1 MHRFVARAR
10 AGHRDERGFF
20 MVWFAMMFVTL
31 LGFAGLAL
39 EFNRWE
45 SLGVRVQKA
54 ADAAAL
60 AGAVFLPDYL
70 ATAQTTAKA
79 TSSKN
84 GFTHGS
90 NGVTVTAVE
99 GNLPNRLKV
108 TIAVPTKNPWGA
120 IVGYGDST
128 IVRSAV
134 AEYQLP
140 QNLGS
145 PENKFGNNPEE
156 TDLVN
161 NPSPQMWGNVFGPG
175 SQKGKGDAHQATI
188 CAAGYDNC
196 PNGGSNADYEP
207 TGYFYGI
214 EIPEG
219 VAGTVN
225 IRVFDPAYVH
235 VSDNCTEGNA
245 VNSLNNAATLTAAQ
259 IPGYSGSVTPATR
272 YASGSASAYCSGDM
286 YYSEGGNTA
295 NPWTTWTLRGPDSTN
310 WDPTNNPILCE
321 NEFPGTY
328 PETSTDLPNGTV
340 NSNRLKTLL
349 QSATTYP
356 GTNPART
363 FASYFRQWVVLCS
376 LASPDAGTYFLQVQ
390 TATKIDGSAAPA
402 AGGANRYAIQVGVG
416 TDYSTVNGLKIYG
429 SGRMAIYANA
439 TGADTRFYLTRIPPG
454 EAGKTLVLNFFD
466 VGDASLAGD
475 IQVLPPPDSNVTGGV
490 FTSCKYTAV
499 PGNSTGPPWGTFT
512 ATGSNCTVTGV
523 STGSG
528 YNAQWVAFEVPIPNN
543 YTCSSASATGCW
555 VRLRFKYSAGASV
568 QDTTT
573 WSAYVL
579 GEPVRII
586 E

>member
-1 MHRFVARAR
+1 MQRLADRAR
-10 AGHRDERGFF
+10 AGHGAERGFF
-20 MVWFAMMFVTL
+20 MVWFAVLFVTL
-31 LGFAGLAL
+31 VAFAGLAL
-39 EFNRWE
+39 EYNRWE
-45 SLGVRVQKA
+45 SIGVRVQKA

-70 ATAQTTAKA
+70 ATAQTTAKS

-84 GFTHGS
+84 GFTHGQG
-90 NGVTVTAVE
+90 GVTVTAVE

-120 IVGYGDST
+120 IVGYGNST
-128 IVRSAV
+128 IVRTAV

-161 NPSPQMWGNVFGPG
+161 NPSPQFWGNVFGPG
-175 SQKGKGDAHQATI
+175 SQKSKGDAHQSTI
-188 CAAGYDNC
+188 CGTNVDNC
-196 PNGGSNADYEP
+196 PNGGSNADYEA

-214 EIPEG
+214 DIPEG
-219 VAGTVN
+219 IVGSVN

-235 VSDNCTEGNA
+235 VGDNCTDGNA

-259 IPGYSGSVTPATR
+259 IPGYTGSVTPATR
-272 YASGSASAYCSGDM
+272 YASGSGSPYCSGDQ
-286 YYSEGGNTA
+286 YYAEGGSTS
-295 NPWTTWTLRGPDSTN
+295 NPWTTWTLRGPDATN
-310 WDPTNNPILCE
+310 WEPSNNPILCE

-328 PETSTDLPNGTV
+328 PETATDLPNGTV
-340 NSNRLKTLL
+340 DANRLKTLL
-349 QSATTYP
+349 QSASTYP

-363 FASYFRQWVVLCS
+363 FASYFRQWVVMCS
-376 LASPDAGTYFLQVQ
+376 LINPDAGTYFLQVQ
-390 TATKIDGSAAPA
+390 TATKVDGSAAPT
-402 AGGANRYAIQVGVG
+402 AGGANRWAVQVGVG
-416 TDYSTVNGLKIYG
+416 SDYSSVNGLKIYG

-499 PGNSTGPPWGTFT
+499 AGNSTGPPWGTFT
-512 ATGSNCTVTGV
+512 STGSNCTVTGV
-523 STGSG
+523 SSGAG
-528 YNAQWVAFEVPIPNN
+528 YNAQWVAFEIPIPNN
-543 YTCSSASATGCW
+543 YTCSSSTATGCW